1 MNHKLEANM
10 LRSRKRHKESMHVN
24 TVKLRGAP
32 GHMHATAVEALMLL
46 NLLELKKEISRS

>member
-24 TVKLRGAP
+24 TVELRGAP
-32 GHMHATAVEALMLL
+32 GHMHATAVD
-46 NLLELKKEISRS
+46 RSTHVVKPVRVEKRDI